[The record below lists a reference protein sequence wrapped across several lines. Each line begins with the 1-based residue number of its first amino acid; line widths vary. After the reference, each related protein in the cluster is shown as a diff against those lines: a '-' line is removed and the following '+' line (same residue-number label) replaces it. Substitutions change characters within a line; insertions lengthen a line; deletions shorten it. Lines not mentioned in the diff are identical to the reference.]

1 MVYSLWEGV
10 STMPVIKYRVILPE
24 KERSKLARII
34 AKGAATA
41 KSIMHAHVLMAL
53 DESNGKKRSEKEI
66 ACLFHVNAQTVHT
79 IRKTYATKGLDAAIS
94 RKKRQTPPI
103 QPKITG
109 DVEAKIIALSCSEPP
124 EGRSK
129 WTVRLLA
136 DKAVELQIIES
147 ISHESVFR
155 LLKKT
160 N

>member
-1 MVYSLWEGV
+1 
-10 STMPVIKYRVILPE
+10 MPMIKYRVILSD
-24 KERSKLARII
+24 KERSKLAGII
-34 AKGAATA
+34 SKGTA
-41 KSIMHAHVLMAL
+41 SARSIMHAHVLLAA
-53 DESNGKKRSEKEI
+53 DESKGQKRSEKEI
-66 ACLFHVNAQTVHT
+66 ASLFLVNPQTVHT
-79 IRKTYATKGLDAAIS
+79 IRKTYATEGLDAAID

-136 DKAVELQIIES
+136 DKVVELQIIDS

>member
-1 MVYSLWEGV
+1 
-10 STMPVIKYRVILPE
+10 MPVIKYHVILPDN
-24 KERSKLARII
+24 ERIALTRII
-34 AKGAATA
+34 SKGTASA
-41 KSIMHAHVLMAL
+41 KSIMHAHVLLAA
-53 DESNGKKRSEKEI
+53 DESNGKKHTEKEI
-66 ACLFHVNAQTVHT
+66 ASLFHVNAQTVHT
-79 IRKTYATKGLDAAIS
+79 IRKTYATKGLDAAVG

-136 DKAVELQIIES
+136 DRAVELQIIES
-147 ISHESVFR
+147 ISHQSVFR

>member
-1 MVYSLWEGV
+1 
-10 STMPVIKYRVILPE
+10 MPVIKYRVILTD

-34 AKGAATA
+34 SKGTASA
-41 KSIMHAHVLMAL
+41 KSIMHAHVLLNA
-53 DESNGKKRSEKEI
+53 DEGNSQKRSEKEI
-66 ACLFHVNAQTVHT
+66 AKLLHINAQTVHT
-79 IRKTYATKGLDAAIS
+79 IRKTYATEGLDAAVG

-129 WTVRLLA
+129 WTVRLFA
-136 DKAVELQIIES
+136 DRVVELQIIES

-155 LLKKT
+155 ILKKT

>member
-1 MVYSLWEGV
+1 
-10 STMPVIKYRVILPE
+10 MPVIKYRVILSD
-24 KERSKLARII
+24 KERSKLAGII
-34 AKGAATA
+34 SKGTA
-41 KSIMHAHVLMAL
+41 SARSIMHAHVLLAA
-53 DESNGKKRSEKEI
+53 DESKGRKRSEKEI
-66 ACLFHVNAQTVHT
+66 ASLFLVNPQTVHT
-79 IRKTYATKGLDAAIS
+79 IRKTYATEGLDAAIG

-136 DKAVELQIIES
+136 DKAVELQIIDS